1 MSKSTHFSGQP
12 IYGQLINLLDKQK
25 NLEFC
30 ETVGK
35 ERYIKHF
42 DGWQHLLLYEQ
53 SHYPSWSNSL
63 LLLQVTCVE

>member
-12 IYGQLINLLDKQK
+12 IYGQLINLLDKRK
-25 NLEFC
+25 VLEFC

-42 DGWQHLLLYEQ
+42 DGWQHLPDNALCRHKTPGLIA
-53 SHYPSWSNSL
+53 
-63 LLLQVTCVE
+63 